1 MAAGHFGPLT
11 SDTQQALMM
20 LKRQRQHKD
29 DDEMMTAFP
38 VALTSHD
45 TLGSPR
51 ESPSECSMTHHTY
64 TRVMHQA
71 IIIKLPE
78 PPQPHGGDGHQT
90 RVFFL
95 GTFLVFSTFLPIR
108 YLLSMNIY
116 DNRLKC
122 VVH

>member
-1 MAAGHFGPLT
+1 MREVAAGHFGPLT

-51 ESPSECSMTHHTY
+51 ESPSAVYDHTY

-90 RVFFL
+90 PRFFL
-95 GTFLVFSTFLPIR
+95 GDFSCFFNFFANTLPFINE
-108 YLLSMNIY
+108 YI
-116 DNRLKC
+116 
-122 VVH
+122 